1 MLFGGRGVSK
11 GTGGPSASSSST
23 SRAGSQH
30 QTVHVSVAAAAAAP
44 EAAPEVAVA
53 LQRTDAHTLPLMYA
67 FAASG
72 LLWVASEAAVDEGAV
87 AAVAGAAAVSVLF
100 IAKMADRRERKPV
113 RPHDGRLALGGR
125 RRSSRAT
132 AAPEVCLRSVS
143 NPHSGLRSNRPSPPS
158 SGCFHTGSGRQP
170 TPMAPRKPTIQ
181 GRAAPPRGPEDR
193 RSRPIRQRLILR
205 SAVERAFCGYACCVR
220 QQTGTEGVV
229 KCSRTSPP
237 T

>member
-1 MLFGGRGVSK
+1 MLDPSVLLAPVFVAGSYALIVASQSLWLPLLMLFGGRGVSK

-53 LQRTDAHTLPLMYA
+53 LQRTDAHTLPSMYA

-100 IAKMADRRERKPV
+100 IAKMADRLGSGNLCV
-113 RPHDGRLALGGR
+113 LMMAALALGGK
-125 RRSSRAT
+125 
-132 AAPEVCLRSVS
+132 AAVLAR
-143 NPHSGLRSNRPSPPS
+143 NG
-158 SGCFHTGSGRQP
+158 G
-170 TPMAPRKPTIQ
+170 A
-181 GRAAPPRGPEDR
+181 
-193 RSRPIRQRLILR
+193 
-205 SAVERAFCGYACCVR
+205 
-220 QQTGTEGVV
+220 
-229 KCSRTSPP
+229 
-237 T
+237 